1 MDLSKE
7 LHKAAL
13 IPNLELL
20 ARQIVEGYISGIHK
34 SPFHGFSAEFA
45 EHAIYNTGEST
56 KHIDWKLFARTDKLY
71 TKKYEE
77 ETNLRCHMILD
88 NSASMYYPEM
98 VAPVLENLN
107 KMGFAALAIAAL
119 MELLKK
125 QRDAVGLSVFS
136 DNYHYYA
143 PDKGS
148 ERHRQMLLDKLGEMV
163 NAPKPGKQTE
173 IYTYLH
179 QIAEKI
185 KRRSLVFLFTDLWQT
200 GQDDEKLFEALR
212 HLKYNRHEVV
222 VFHLLDRDT
231 EVSFNFGSGPK
242 RFLDVETGEY
252 IDLYS
257 DNVKEAYERKVNE
270 FFQHIKLQCARYR
283 IKYVEIDVGESF
295 AKVLNTFMIERQQFG

>member
-13 IPNLELL
+13 FPNLELL
-20 ARQIVEGYISGIHK
+20 AKQIVEGYISGIHK

-98 VAPVLENLN
+98 EQPALENLN
-107 KMGFAALAIAAL
+107 KMGFAVLAIAAL

-125 QRDAVGLSVFS
+125 QRDAVGLSIFS

-148 ERHRQMLLDKLGEMV
+148 ERHRQMLLNKLGEMV
-163 NAPKPGKQTE
+163 NTPQPGKETE

-185 KRRSLVFLFTDLWQT
+185 KRRSLVFLFTDMWQT
-200 GQDDEKLFEALR
+200 GEDDEKLFEALR
-212 HLKYNRHEVV
+212 HLKYNKHEVV

-231 EVSFNFGSGPK
+231 EVGFNFGSGPK
-242 RFLDVETGEY
+242 RFLDVETGDY